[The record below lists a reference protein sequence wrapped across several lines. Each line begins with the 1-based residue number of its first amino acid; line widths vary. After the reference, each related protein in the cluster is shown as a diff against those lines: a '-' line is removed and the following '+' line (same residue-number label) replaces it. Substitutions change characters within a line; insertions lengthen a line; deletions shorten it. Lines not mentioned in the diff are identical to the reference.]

1 MRMKS
6 HLWAAANVAL
16 AAAAGV
22 WAGLDYAFRWQ
33 CETSQ
38 CANWVT
44 AEIVAVAVTVVTLVL
59 WLLLRHR
66 YWLLLLI
73 GTLAL
78 FVPAAIAFG
87 LVELN

>member
-6 HLWAAANVAL
+6 HLWAAANLAL

-22 WAGLDYAFRWQ
+22 WAGLGYAFRWE
-33 CETSQ
+33 CETSL
-38 CANWVT
+38 CTNWVT

-59 WLLLRHR
+59 WLLLRR

-78 FVPAAIAFG
+78 FVPAATAFG